1 MNLEIRG
8 WLFLF
13 LCLALF
19 AFICLAAVLSSFMAP
34 VRWSDRNRF

>member
-13 LCLALF
+13 MCMALF
-19 AFICLAAVLSSFMAP
+19 AFICLAAAVSSIMQP
-34 VRWSDRNRF
+34 VRWSQRKGR